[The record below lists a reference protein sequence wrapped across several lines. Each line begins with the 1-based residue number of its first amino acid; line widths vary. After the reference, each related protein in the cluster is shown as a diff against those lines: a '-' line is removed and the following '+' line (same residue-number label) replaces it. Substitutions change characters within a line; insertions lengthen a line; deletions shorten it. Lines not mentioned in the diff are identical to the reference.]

1 MKFNKPDLIYLL
13 DLCFGIEDFVMTI
26 RTAHLSCTFKSIF
39 NELLVLINRKKKK
52 RKKKEKEKEKRE
64 REREK
69 EGKEK
74 SSLNLGF

>member
-13 DLCFGIEDFVMTI
+13 DLCFGIEDFVVTI

-52 RKKKEKEKEKRE
+52 EKKKKKKKKREKGRERKKGRK
-64 REREK
+64 
-69 EGKEK
+69 
-74 SSLNLGF
+74 NLA